1 VDPSS
6 LDFTPSECT
15 IKALIL
21 GLKDSDKDVRESSLN
36 SLGIIGLP
44 FIEPAFPVIDK
55 LLSDEDSGVR
65 AMAVWCIG
73 KAGNADKNS
82 SGLCINIDRII
93 GMMNDSYWKVKTSA
107 CVTIGL

>member
-1 VDPSS
+1 M
-6 LDFTPSECT
+6 
-15 IKALIL
+15 
-21 GLKDSDKDVRESSLN
+21 RESSLN

-44 FIEPAFPVIDK
+44 FIEPAFPYIDK

-73 KAGNADKNS
+73 KVGNVDKNS
-82 SGLCINIDRII
+82 SALCINIDRII
-93 GMMNDSYWKVKTSA
+93 AMMNDSYWKVKTSA